1 MKKCIFTLL
10 LAGLVNPVH
19 ATSLSG
25 RLFYTPAQ
33 RAQIEAGR
41 NRGAPLAAPA
51 NSLGAQDTVY
61 NGYVVRSDGR
71 ATLWINGQPRRLQH
85 APATPGILKLPALP
99 ALKPGQEFNTRYGR
113 VLEPYER
120 PAPPPPAVQSIAPAA
135 RKTQRNPLPDGDDAS
150 SDTTRDGDPALPPA
164 ARER

>member
-1 MKKCIFTLL
+1 MKKYIYSLL
-10 LAGLVNPVH
+10 LFGLVSPAH
-19 ATSLSG
+19 AASLSG

-41 NRGAPLAAPA
+41 NRSTPVPAADTP
-51 NSLGAQDTVY
+51 GAQDTTY
-61 NGYVVRSDGR
+61 NGYVLRSDGR

-85 APATPGILKLPALP
+85 APATPGKLKLPALP

-120 PAPPPPAVQSIAPAA
+120 AAPAPPAVQSIAPAA
-135 RKTQRNPLPDGDDAS
+135 RKTQRNPLPDGDDAP
-150 SDTTRDGDPALPPA
+150 SDTPRDGGSAPPPA
-164 ARER
+164 SRR

>member
-1 MKKCIFTLL
+1 MKRCLLFLL
-10 LAGLVNPVH
+10 LFGLVSPAH
-19 ATSLSG
+19 AASLSG

-41 NRGAPLAAPA
+41 NRGTPAPA
-51 NSLGAQDTVY
+51 ADTPGAQDTTY
-61 NGYVVRSDGR
+61 NGYVLRSDGS
-71 ATLWINGQPRRLQH
+71 ATLWINGQPRRLPH
-85 APATPGILKLPALP
+85 TPATPGKLKLPATP

-135 RKTQRNPLPDGDDAS
+135 RKTQRNPLPDGDDAPA
-150 SDTTRDGDPALPPA
+150 DTPRDGGSAPPA
-164 ARER
+164 SER

>member
-10 LAGLVNPVH
+10 LAGLVSPAH

-25 RLFYTPAQ
+25 RLFFTPAQ

-41 NRGAPLAAPA
+41 NRGTPAPA
-51 NSLGAQDTVY
+51 ADTPGPQDTTY
-61 NGYVVRSDGR
+61 NGYVLRSDGR

-85 APATPGILKLPALP
+85 APATPGKLKLPALP
-99 ALKPGQEFNTRYGR
+99 TLKPGQEFNTRYGR

-135 RKTQRNPLPDGDDAS
+135 RKMQRSPLPDGDDAAA
-150 SDTTRDGDPALPPA
+150 DTRRDGDPAAPPA
-164 ARER
+164 ASER

>member
-10 LAGLVNPVH
+10 LLGLVSPAH

-41 NRGAPLAAPA
+41 NRGTPAPA
-51 NSLGAQDTVY
+51 ANTRGAQDTTY
-61 NGYVVRSDGR
+61 NGYVLRSDGS
-71 ATLWINGQPRRLQH
+71 ATLWINGQPRRLHH
-85 APATPGILKLPALP
+85 APATPGKLKLPATP
-99 ALKPGQEFNTRYGR
+99 ALKPGQEFNTQYGR

-120 PAPPPPAVQSIAPAA
+120 PAPAAPAPAA
-135 RKTQRNPLPDGDDAS
+135 RKPRRNLLPDGDDAPA
-150 SDTTRDGDPALPPA
+150 DPPRDGDPGAPPA
-164 ARER
+164 TSGR